1 MKKGELWDKT
11 KTEGMEWDIFNEVLE
26 VVFEEEKK
34 DNEEL
39 SAEDLK
45 KLYEATDFNEGSGYD
60 TVECICHGYVYYS
73 DLLEWFTKDLGHM
86 HYVNLLLNY
95 AGEICRILGA
105 CESGSFDIW
114 KLLAW
119 AQEQY
124 YIEQVDTLNMTLR
137 DMFKV
142 SEQKR
147 REQK

>member
-11 KTEGMEWDIFNEVLE
+11 KTEGMERDIFNEVLE

-45 KLYEATDFNEGSGYD
+45 KLYEATDFNEGRGYD

-73 DLLEWFTKDLGHM
+73 DLLEWFTKEGHM
-86 HYVNLLLNY
+86 HYVNLLFNY
-95 AGEICRILGA
+95 AGEFGA
-105 CESGSFDIW
+105 YKSGSFDIW
-114 KLLAW
+114 KLLAY
-119 AQEQY
+119 AQKQY

-147 REQK
+147 RGQK

>member
-1 MKKGELWDKT
+1 MTKGELWDKA
-11 KTEGMEWDIFNEVLE
+11 EGIEWDIFNEVLE
-26 VVFEEEKK
+26 VVLEEEKK

-39 SAEDLK
+39 SEEDLK

-60 TVECICHGYVYYS
+60 TVECICNGYVYYS

-86 HYVNLLLNY
+86 HYVNDY
-95 AGEICRILGA
+95 AKEFGA

-124 YIEQVDTLNMTLR
+124 YTEQVDALNMTLR
-137 DMFKV
+137 DILGLV
-142 SEQKR
+142 D
-147 REQK
+147 